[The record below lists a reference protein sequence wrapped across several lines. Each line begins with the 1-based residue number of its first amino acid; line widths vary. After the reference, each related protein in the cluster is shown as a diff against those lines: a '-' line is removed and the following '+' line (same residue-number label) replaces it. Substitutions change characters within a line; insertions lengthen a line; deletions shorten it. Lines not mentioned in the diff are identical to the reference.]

1 MKIESELDIDAPIDR
16 VWAILVDVAAYREW
30 NPFVIRV
37 DADGDPCA
45 VGTRMRFVVR
55 WSTGGTATS
64 VEEVVGC
71 AAPMS
76 GHASWSYAYRGPLAT
91 LGLVRG
97 TRTQTLEAVGD
108 RTIYRSVEPFSGAL
122 LAFVPLAAVRDG
134 FERQA
139 RALRA
144 RAERAERAH
153 HAGSG
158 GGSGVDL
165 GSERD

>member
-1 MKIESELDIDAPIDR
+1 MKIEVELDIDAPIER

-37 DADGDPCA
+37 GADGDPCA
-45 VGTRMRFVVR
+45 IGTRMRFVVR

-64 VEEVVGC
+64 IEEVVGC
-71 AAPMS
+71 AAPAA

-97 TRTQTLEAVGD
+97 TRTQTLDAVGD
-108 RTIYRSVEPFSGAL
+108 RTIYRSVEPFGGAL

-144 RAERAERAH
+144 RAERARGFERP
-153 HAGSG
+153 
-158 GGSGVDL
+158 GVDL
-165 GSERD
+165 GSKRD